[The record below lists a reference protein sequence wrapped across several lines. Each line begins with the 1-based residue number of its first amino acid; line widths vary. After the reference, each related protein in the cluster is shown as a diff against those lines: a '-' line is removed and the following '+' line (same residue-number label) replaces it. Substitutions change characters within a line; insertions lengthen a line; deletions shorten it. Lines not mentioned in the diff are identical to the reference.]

1 MREPQRSSRRPGIWE
16 LAREQTMCV
25 SRRSLLKTTAL
36 GAAGAAAGLHFPAIT
51 GYAKPFDGVT
61 INGASFQ
68 HVFHTYLKEYIPEFE
83 EQTGMTVNFNTQ
95 AFPIYNQRA
104 DLELSTKGSAWDF
117 LNVTFI
123 YTGRWIGAGWVTPL
137 DEFMNDPNLTPPE
150 WDPSDF
156 VGGAQSSLQDAE
168 GNTYGFAW
176 EAGAMIMGI
185 GRGDLLDEAG
195 VGVPETFEDLEAVCR
210 AIHNQDRVAA
220 FVADK
225 LHHWNWIPYL
235 MGFGG
240 GVFEAPPE
248 NLMPTL
254 NTPEAAEAAEYYAHI
269 LTDYGPSG
277 VLSYTDDQA
286 MRAQL
291 AGRANIR
298 TQAIGWMTPLA
309 VHDESTVKD
318 TVRYAMMPGG
328 PAGRFPGSNSHGFG
342 IPVGAQNKEAAWE
355 FIKWALSPE
364 MCKRIALEKGY
375 SAVCRRSV
383 IEDPAYVEKMTLNG
397 QDVASLYLQVLELGG
412 KSGYMKYRTVPV
424 FPQAGDKINKAIE
437 RIASGQQNGKAAM
450 AQAQEEAIADL
461 KKAGVD
467 L

>member
-1 MREPQRSSRRPGIWE
+1 MARIGTGIGAASR
-16 LAREQTMCV
+16 V
-25 SRRSLLKTTAL
+25 SRRTVLKGT
-36 GAAGAAAGLHFPAIT
+36 AAAAAVGAVGLHAPALI
-51 GYAKPFDGVT
+51 GQARPFDGVT

-83 EQTGMTVNFNTQ
+83 EQTGMTVNFTTQ

-104 DLELSTKGSAWDF
+104 DLELSTQGSAWDF

-123 YTGRWIGAGWVTPL
+123 YTGRWIGAGWLTPL
-137 DEFMNDPNLTPPE
+137 DAFVNDPNLTPAD
-150 WDPSDF
+150 WDAGDF
-156 VGGAQSSLQDAE
+156 VAGAQSALQDAE

-176 EAGAMIMGI
+176 EAGAMIMGMA
-185 GRGDLLDEAG
+185 RGDLLDQAG
-195 VGVPETFEDLEAVCR
+195 VGVPTTFEELTAVCE
-210 AIHNQDRVAA
+210 AIHNQEGVAA

-235 MGFGG
+235 MGNGG
-240 GVFEAPPE
+240 GVFRDPPDD
-248 NLMPTL
+248 LMPVLDTA
-254 NTPEAAEAAEYYAHI
+254 EAAEAAEYYANL
-269 LTDYGPSG
+269 LTTYGPSG
-277 VLSYTDDQA
+277 VLSFTDDQA

-309 VHDESTVKD
+309 KQDDSTVAE
-318 TVRYAMMPGG
+318 TVRYALMPGG
-328 PAGRFPGSNSHGFG
+328 PAGQYPGSNSHGFG
-342 IPVGAQNKEAAWE
+342 IPAGARNKEAAWE
-355 FIKWALSPE
+355 FIKWAMGKE
-364 MCKRIALEKGY
+364 MTRRIALEKGY

-383 IEDPAYVEKMTLNG
+383 IEDPAYKEALTLNG

-424 FPQAGDKINKAIE
+424 FPQVGDKINKAIE
-437 RIASGQQNGKAAM
+437 RIATGQAGGREAM
-450 AQAQEEAIADL
+450 ALAQEEAIADL
-461 KKAGVD
+461 KKAGVQ